1 MKRFFRNTS
10 RDVTRLRNS
19 LRIGVF
25 DSGIG
30 GLTVVKRLL
39 EAFPEGVSLHYFADT
54 ARVPY
59 GSKPVETLRRYV
71 REIFDF
77 FTQLGVDAIVTACN
91 TSDSILSQREKT
103 ELTTPYFSIID
114 PTAKFLGETAPDK
127 STVAVIATENTVK
140 KSLYLRRLFR
150 YESISKILQRACPL
164 FVPLIE
170 EGIWEGEIVDSIV
183 KYYLTDLA
191 KIQPDFLIL
200 GCTHYPFIRS
210 SIESLLSPRT
220 RIIDPAEYIVK
231 NVADWATI
239 SSHDSSTVEYYV
251 SGNIRFF
258 QEILGRYL
266 GKAENVRGVD
276 LTSSGIAL
284 KERVTS

>member
-1 MKRFFRNTS
+1 MK
-10 RDVTRLRNS
+10 
-19 LRIGVF
+19 
-25 DSGIG
+25 
-30 GLTVVKRLL
+30 
-39 EAFPEGVSLHYFADT
+39 
-54 ARVPY
+54 
-59 GSKPVETLRRYV
+59 
-71 REIFDF
+71 
-77 FTQLGVDAIVTACN
+77 
-91 TSDSILSQREKT
+91 
-103 ELTTPYFSIID
+103 
-114 PTAKFLGETAPDK
+114 
-127 STVAVIATENTVK
+127 
-140 KSLYLRRLFR
+140 
-150 YESISKILQRACPL
+150 ISKILQRACPL

-251 SGNIRFF
+251 RISLFQRFWN
-258 QEILGRYL
+258 ILGRRKTS
-266 GKAENVRGVD
+266 GA
-276 LTSSGIAL
+276 LTLRLQGL
-284 KERVTS
+284 L